1 MAVSDGLQCL
11 SIRAC
16 NYIEDS
22 QLAIVVFRVLKVN
35 CCTAN
40 VVTAMAYR
48 SNSSCGVESK
58 RVFFF
63 SLIVHTQ
70 GKEAETYQNKQEVG
84 S

>member
-11 SIRAC
+11 SIRAF

-58 RVFFF
+58 RAFF